1 MSLSGWESRGL
12 WMHWLIFPWHKRC
25 FRPGPF
31 LPTLCRFH
39 WLPSFHDPSVWVLRN
54 HDAKL
59 GFIPH
64 LLLRGNL
71 CVWGGGD
78 IKTLDYLQFQERDDC
93 REGGMQEGREAERGL
108 SNGTELEVTVQ
119 VSSKIPLTCQC
130 RLQALLSAGLYPL
143 VPRGKADW
151 NLFQFCA
158 SHMRWDLKLFRTN
171 REFYQHL
178 CYMLCVPISLWLR
191 GCKGREVHQR
201 WGEQGLWR
209 ASCGNEVND
218 RKSFASG
225 EVVAEGVLDS
235 IPWKTCLPG
244 VGCKYLIVA

>member
-143 VPRGKADW
+143 VPRGKGW
-151 NLFQFCA
+151 LKSLSVLCF
-158 SHMRWDLKLFRTN
+158 SHEMGP
-171 REFYQHL
+171 QA
-178 CYMLCVPISLWLR
+178 VS
-191 GCKGREVHQR
+191 HQ
-201 WGEQGLWR
+201 Q
-209 ASCGNEVND
+209 
-218 RKSFASG
+218 
-225 EVVAEGVLDS
+225 GVLS
-235 IPWKTCLPG
+235 AFVLHALCSH
-244 VGCKYLIVA
+244 